1 MKFFKIQNYKRCCQ
15 RSASKHKKRVE
26 KWIKTNIHIKGKPA
40 WIFIKTSMHGAVAD
54 QVVLGSEMNN
64 LFTWLEID
72 FNDGK
77 NYILHYVTAREAF
90 NIFKAVEADEPGEN
104 PEK

>member
-1 MKFFKIQNYKRCCQ
+1 MDIYQDIQQ
-15 RSASKHKKRVE
+15 
-26 KWIKTNIHIKGKPA
+26 
-40 WIFIKTSMHGAVAD
+40 GAVAD

-64 LFTWLEID
+64 LFTWLETD

-104 PEK
+104 HEKYRNYLINKPKYNPDIDIEGASEELKGLFWETY